1 MRLGKRIF
9 KNTRTVIFFRKHS
22 LYLKFFHFI
31 LSFLSYNKNI
41 KNIFE
46 RNDFIMK
53 SKTVLVLMSIFL
65 VLTFTSGFAAK
76 SKVSKG
82 TSVNNSMNTNK
93 LLHTSWKLKSVSG
106 KALKKVVIEG
116 REENVMITLNF
127 SSDVINGSGG
137 VNNYTAGYKIKGNN
151 ISLTQISSTLRAGFT
166 ELMKAEQNYFQILQ
180 NVKTFELKG
189 DILTLKSDNGSL
201 VFSKMPN

>member
-22 LYLKFFHFI
+22 LYLKFFNFI

-116 REENVMITLNF
+116 RE
-127 SSDVINGSGG
+127 
-137 VNNYTAGYKIKGNN
+137 NNYTAGYKIKGNN

>member
-1 MRLGKRIF
+1 
-9 KNTRTVIFFRKHS
+9 
-22 LYLKFFHFI
+22 
-31 LSFLSYNKNI
+31 
-41 KNIFE
+41 
-46 RNDFIMK
+46 MK

-82 TSVNNSMNTNK
+82 TSVNSSTNTNK
-93 LLHTSWKLKSVSG
+93 LLHTSWRLRSVSE

-116 REENVMITLNF
+116 REENIMITLNF
-127 SSDVINGSGG
+127 SSDIINGSGG

-151 ISLTQISSTLRAGFT
+151 ISLTQIGSTLRAGFP

-189 DILTLKSDNGSL
+189 DMLTLKSDNGTL
-201 VFSKMPN
+201 LFSKMPN